1 MASTHTTA
9 MDVIRSSGGVTA
21 VVKMATLDVVGF
33 EKKIF
38 SCIRRAEDGCVVI
51 LDINIKN
58 GSNI

>member
-1 MASTHTTA
+1 

-51 LDINIKN
+51 LDISIKN